1 MIAMPLPINRN
12 QPLIMHVD
20 LNSCFATIEQ
30 QANPLLRGKPI
41 VVAAYNSPKGTV
53 VAPSIEA
60 KHYGIKTGM
69 QVWEAKLLYPKVI
82 VRTPD
87 PAKYRAVHLQFR
99 NIFQDYSP
107 AVSPK
112 SIDEAVIDFTDTYA
126 LYNRTL
132 VDIGKEIKRRFRA
145 EIGEWM
151 TCSIGIG
158 TNRFLAKLAASL
170 QKPDGLTVIDHT
182 NVLSVYERVSLLD
195 LNGINTKNQAR
206 LNTAGIFTPLE
217 FFQASVDTLKKL
229 VFQSIA
235 GYYWYLRLRGHEID
249 DVDFARKSFGNTYAL
264 GKQTNDAREL
274 AKLLMKLCEK
284 TGRRLRRAQYAASG
298 VHVACV
304 YTDFSSWHTGRK
316 VEIPVYTTREIYLKA
331 LWLLNMSGYPKP
343 VRNLAVSVY
352 DLVPHQSEQLEMF
365 SSKSHAVAEAMDR
378 INDKYGEF
386 VITPA
391 LMMGMDDTII
401 DRIAF
406 GGVKELEEL
415 YQQ

>member
-1 MIAMPLPINRN
+1 M
-12 QPLIMHVD
+12 
-20 LNSCFATIEQ
+20 
-30 QANPLLRGKPI
+30 
-41 VVAAYNSPKGTV
+41 TV
-53 VAPSIEA
+53 RDAR
-60 KHYGIKTGM
+60 
-69 QVWEAKLLYPKVI
+69 LLYPGVI
-82 VRTPD
+82 VRTSD

-99 NIFQDYSP
+99 NIFKGCSP

-112 SIDEAVIDFTDTYA
+112 SIDEAVIDFIDTYA

-132 VDIGKEIKRRFRA
+132 PDIGQEIKRRFRE

-151 TCSIGIG
+151 RCSIGIG

-170 QKPDGLTVIDHT
+170 EKPDRLTVIDHT
-182 NVLSVYERVSLLD
+182 NVLSVYDRVSLLD
-195 LNGINTKNQAR
+195 LSGINTKNKAR
-206 LNTAGIFTPLE
+206 LNAAGIFTPME
-217 FFQASVDTLKKL
+217 FYRASVDTLKQQ
-229 VFQSIA
+229 VFQSIL
-235 GYYWYLRLRGHEID
+235 GYYWFLRLRGYEID
-249 DVDFARKSFGNTYAL
+249 DVDFGRKSFGNMYAL
-264 GKQTNDAREL
+264 KMQTTDPREL
-274 AKLLMKLCEK
+274 SRLLMKLCEK
-284 TGRRLRRAQYAASG
+284 TGRRLRKAEYQASG

-316 VEIPVYTTREIYLKA
+316 VEIPVYTTREIYRKA
-331 LWLLNMSGYPKP
+331 LWLLNMSGYPKK

-352 DLVPHQSEQLEMF
+352 DLVPHHSEQLEMF
-365 SSKSHAVAEAMDR
+365 ASRSHAVAEAMDK

-415 YQQ
+415 YVVVKT